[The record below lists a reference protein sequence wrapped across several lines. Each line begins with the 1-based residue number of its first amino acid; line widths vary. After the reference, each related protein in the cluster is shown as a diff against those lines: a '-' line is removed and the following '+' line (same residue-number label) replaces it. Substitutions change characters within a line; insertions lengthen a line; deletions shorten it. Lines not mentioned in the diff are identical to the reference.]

1 MTTVDAERYEFEV
14 NGRELSSPRQ
24 KLTVSEVLEI
34 AKEGNALDG
43 DVGDQVLEDL
53 DGTRGE
59 FRVTD
64 EVDLGEDHAFV
75 TVPNRP
81 APVA

>member
-14 NGRELSSPRQ
+14 NGHELSSPRQ
-24 KLTVSEVLEI
+24 KLTAGEVLEI
-34 AKEGNALDG
+34 AKERNALDG
-43 DVGDQVLEDL
+43 DVGAQILEDL

-64 EVDLGEDHAFV
+64 EIDLREDHVFV
-75 TVPNRP
+75 TVPSEP
-81 APVA
+81 TPVA

>member
-1 MTTVDAERYEFEV
+1 MTTVDAEQYKFEV
-14 NGRELSSPRQ
+14 NGHELYSPRQ
-24 KLTVSEVLEI
+24 KLTAGEVLEI

-43 DVGDQVLEDL
+43 DVRDQILEDL

-59 FRVTD
+59 FRVDD
-64 EVDLGEDHAFV
+64 EVDLGEDHVFA
-75 TVPNRP
+75 TMPSEP